1 MARSKDKY
9 YLKELERYVKGN
21 NGTGPKAFF
30 EKRARYEKY
39 TRFSIGIYLD
49 AIGGANTE
57 GYKNLVDFNHGE
69 KLLYGRVDRHFVPM
83 EVDSTKIKKF
93 STKLAANN
101 AVGALN
107 FVADAFNDLVL
118 EFQKRTFIKAID
130 PADPFLSTP
139 VVYRAYQNPQSS
151 YTEHRRIYFNTI
163 AGLFKKRSIK
173 VKNFDQFIDHF
184 LPMLERSAHRNP
196 ITRTAFIKSRRC
208 PMGTSGLVIEIANLN
223 PSNDQE
229 KIDQF
234 VNSRNWDFYVST
246 CAAYGFMVDRFVPWR
261 LVADIGSSPTK
272 SPIFDYAEKYGF
284 KSTDDIIDNL
294 YVPAHLNYY
303 RVFKSDLLTLYNTV
317 KLKSFLERQECDGG
331 TITRTIRP
339 TVYTPTT
346 YYSEFSEQY
355 FLKLY
360 LKIRFFEE
368 ESQFSDSERNLII
381 DDCIEIYLLNRNVQE
396 ALDLFEKMLNK
407 TFDYRGSLSYIV
419 KHLKAMRGE
428 NFQDAGSDPYGY

>member
-1 MARSKDKY
+1 MARSKDKH
-9 YLKELERYVKGN
+9 YLEELERYIKNN

-30 EKRARYEKY
+30 EKRVQYRRRLGSP
-39 TRFSIGIYLD
+39 TGIYLD
-49 AIGGANTE
+49 AAGDADTP
-57 GYKNLVDFNHGE
+57 GYKNLVNFNHGE

-83 EVDSTKIKKF
+83 EVDSTKIKRF
-93 STKLAANN
+93 GTKLAANN

-107 FVADAFNDLVL
+107 FVVDAFNDLML
-118 EFQKRTFIKAID
+118 EFQKRAFVKKID
-130 PADPFLSTP
+130 PTDPFLSTP
-139 VVYRAYQNPQSS
+139 VVYKAYQNPQSS
-151 YTEHRRIYFNTI
+151 YTEHRKIYFNTI
-163 AGLFKKRSIK
+163 AGLFEKRSIK
-173 VKNFDQFIDHF
+173 VKNFDQFIDRF

-223 PSNDQE
+223 PVDDQG

-331 TITRTIRP
+331 IITRTIRP

-368 ESQFSDSERNLII
+368 ESQFSDSEKNLII

-419 KHLKAMRGE
+419 KHLKAIKDEKSQEVRGV
-428 NFQDAGSDPYGY
+428 SRGY